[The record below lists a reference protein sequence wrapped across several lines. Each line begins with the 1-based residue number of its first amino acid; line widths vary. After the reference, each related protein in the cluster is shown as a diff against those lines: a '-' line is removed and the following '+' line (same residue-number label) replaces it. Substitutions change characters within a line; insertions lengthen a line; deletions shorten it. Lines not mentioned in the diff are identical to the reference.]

1 MTNVPKQAVS
11 HAGKQ
16 ALAAKP
22 EISFWL
28 RYYAPSF
35 DKQIDEEIKRV
46 LAEIERAWDLR
57 HEILELRLVPSKL
70 NGQPFPDSAH
80 EEEIY
85 KRDFLPR
92 KNVLKARTGTS
103 LRDQLRS
110 NSGRFNLAG
119 TLAIVSQSGIEWL
132 CPPYGR
138 ESEFGMDSD
147 SRLDFLKAV
156 RERGPELLRQL
167 CPPVTKSQPEADLI
181 DLFLSHRVLDGEVR
195 REVPIGG
202 HRFPTEF
209 GIFDWRKQI
218 DLVIETPDGVWVIEA
233 KPRLNCEALGQVLLY
248 GDLYETEHSEKPV
261 KLAIVCYEL
270 DAEVLSSCH
279 KRCIAVFQVEEE
291 DVRVLH
297 SP

>member
-1 MTNVPKQAVS
+1 MMNVPKNAVS
-11 HAGKQ
+11 NEGKE
-16 ALAAKP
+16 ALEAKLKV
-22 EISFWL
+22 SHWL
-28 RYYAPSF
+28 RYYAPNF
-35 DKQIDEEIKRV
+35 DKQIDEEIKRL
-46 LAEIERAWDLR
+46 LAEVERAWDLR

-70 NGQPFPDSAH
+70 NGQPFPDCAH

-119 TLAIVSQSGIEWL
+119 TVVIVSQSGIEWL

-138 ESEFGMDSD
+138 DPQFGMDSD
-147 SRLDFLKAV
+147 SRSDFLKAAV
-156 RERGPELLRQL
+156 ERGPEFLREL
-167 CPPVTKSQPEADLI
+167 CPPVTKGQPEAQLI
-181 DLFLSHRVLDGEVR
+181 DLFLSHRALDGEVR

-209 GIFDWRKQI
+209 GTFDWRKSI
-218 DLVIETPDGVWVIEA
+218 NLVIETPDCVWVIEA

-248 GDLYETEHSEKPV
+248 GDLYE
-261 KLAIVCYEL
+261 AR
-270 DAEVLSSCH
+270 A
-279 KRCIAVFQVEEE
+279 
-291 DVRVLH
+291 
-297 SP
+297 

>member
-1 MTNVPKQAVS
+1 MVNAPK
-11 HAGKQ
+11 HAISNEGEQ
-16 ALAAKP
+16 ALGAKP

-35 DKQIDEEIKRV
+35 DKQIDGEIKRL
-46 LAEIERAWDLR
+46 LAEVERAWNLQR
-57 HEILELRLVPSKL
+57 EILELRLVPSKL
-70 NGQPFPDSAH
+70 NGQPFPDAAH

-138 ESEFGMDSD
+138 DPKFGFHSD
-147 SRLDFLKAV
+147 ARLDFLKAAL
-156 RERGPELLRQL
+156 ERGPDFLSER
-167 CPPVTKSQPEADLI
+167 CPSVTKGQPEAELI

-202 HRFPTEF
+202 R
-209 GIFDWRKQI
+209 R
-218 DLVIETPDGVWVIEA
+218 
-233 KPRLNCEALGQVLLY
+233 
-248 GDLYETEHSEKPV
+248 
-261 KLAIVCYEL
+261 
-270 DAEVLSSCH
+270 SSPNWGYL
-279 KRCIAVFQVEEE
+279 IGG
-291 DVRVLH
+291 
-297 SP
+297 S